1 MALTEKQQARLLA
14 MLEKARQ
21 EGDLREQARKRHPSM
36 RQSSTAK

>member
-21 EGDLREQARKRHPSM
+21 EADLREQAKQRHPSM
-36 RQSSTAK
+36 RQPSRAK